1 MDNFTLIEKKWQKYW
16 AADASLWRAKDFS
29 KKPKVYI
36 LNEFPYPSGSGLHV
50 GHAFSFVGGDV
61 YARFKRMQ
69 GYNILFPM
77 GWDAFGLPTENYAIK
92 MKRKPQEITRENT
105 DMFRKQMKRLALS
118 YDWDREINTTDPAYY
133 KWTQWIFIQL
143 FKKGLVYK
151 KEMPINW
158 CPSCKI
164 GLANEEVVD
173 GKCER
178 CGAEVSRRNISQWV
192 VKITN
197 YADKLIEGLKETNFI
212 DKVKQSQINWI
223 GKSEGA
229 KVRFSIVDSRLS
241 IKNLEVFTTRPD
253 TLFGAT
259 FMVIAPEH
267 PLVNTIVDRRSSIVE
282 EQKIKEIEEYVVN
295 ARKKSEMERAEIS
308 KEKTGVS
315 SGLYAINPVNNKQ
328 IPIWISDFV
337 LSSYGT
343 GAIMS
348 VPAHDERDFAFA
360 KKFGL
365 EIVPVIEPSYTK
377 ATEGRV
383 WNFEKEPYVDVDKG
397 TIINSEPING
407 MVPSEAFE
415 KMVNWLEENK
425 IGERNASY
433 HLRDWIFSRQH
444 YWGEPIPMIH
454 CSKCS
459 MNHNFQFSIFNFQS
473 NSNDKGFNEM
483 QDKFKN
489 YVKKTG
495 IDIKVLEDNP
505 GWYPVDDDQLPIVLP
520 EVEAYEPTDDGKS
533 PLSKIESFVKCKCP
547 VCGNEASRETDTMPN
562 WAGSD
567 WYYLAYCMATKI
579 NNQLPITKKQTI
591 TNNQDTNNIENKL
604 SDVFVDIFSDS
615 KKELEYW
622 GPVDVYI
629 GGDEHNVLHL
639 LYSRFIYQ
647 FLWDLGVIPK
657 EIKEPYYKRISHGVI
672 LGPDG
677 QRMSKS
683 KGNVIVP
690 EVVADKYGVDV
701 VRMYLMFMGPFDST
715 MAWNENTLMG
725 VKRFLDKF
733 TKFINNQETSSNNQS
748 KTDIASSK
756 QVKLIINKLIK
767 SVGEDLENFKYNTA
781 IAKLMESLNSLSA
794 IQPISLSG
802 EDVKT
807 LIKLIAPMAPYMA
820 EEMWSRLHQGFGEPR
835 SVHLTQWP
843 IVDKKYLVEETVVI
857 AVAVN
862 GKVRGQLII
871 NNEELIINNKDTI
884 INKAKDLEQIKKWI
898 GEGEIIKEIYVPGK
912 MINLVLQ

>member
-1 MDNFTLIEKKWQKYW
+1 MTDFKLIESKWQEYW

-29 KKPKVYI
+29 KKSKVYI

-69 GYNILFPM
+69 GYNVLFPM

-92 MKRKPQEITRENT
+92 MKRKPQDITRENT

-118 YDWDREINTTDPAYY
+118 YDWEREINTTDPAYY

-192 VKITN
+192 VKITE
-197 YADKLIEGLKETNFI
+197 YADKLIDGLKETNFI

-229 KVRFSIVDSRLS
+229 HIKFSIFNFQFSNDK
-241 IKNLEVFTTRPD
+241 KNYLEVFTTRPD

-267 PLVNTIVDRRSSIVE
+267 PLVNQIISLPDCQIEKR
-282 EQKIKEIEEYVVN
+282 KEIEKYVKD
-295 ARKKSEMERAEIS
+295 ARKKSEMERTEIS
-308 KEKTGVS
+308 KEKTGVF

-365 EIVPVIEPSYTK
+365 EIISVYDEKTD
-377 ATEGRV
+377 RV
-383 WNFEKEPYVDVDKG
+383 
-397 TIINSEPING
+397 INSDFING
-407 MVPSEAFE
+407 LDKEKAFE
-415 KMVNWLEENK
+415 KMINWLEENK

-483 QDKFKN
+483 QDKLKN

-505 GWYPVDDDQLPIVLP
+505 GWYPAGDDQLPIVLP

-533 PLSKIESFVKCKCP
+533 PLSKIKSFVKCKCP
-547 VCGNEASRETDTMPN
+547 VCGEEAERETDTMPN

-567 WYYLAYCMATKI
+567 WYYLAYCMTNKL
-579 NNQLPITKKQTI
+579 NNQFLKSNFQKKEMTSQRDCHDSTKVESRNDKADDI
-591 TNNQDTNNIENKL
+591 FN
-604 SDVFVDIFSDS
+604 DIFSDS

-725 VKRFLDKF
+725 VKRFLDRF
-733 TKFINNQETSSNNQS
+733 QQFINFQFSIFNQNNE
-748 KTDIASSK
+748 KIASSK

-767 SVGEDLENFKYNTA
+767 RVGEDLENFKYNTA
-781 IAKLMESLNSLSA
+781 IAKMMEAINSLSA
-794 IQPISLSG
+794 IQSVSLSK
-802 EDVKT
+802 EDIKI
-807 LIKLIAPMAPYMA
+807 LIKLLAPMAPYMA

-835 SVHLTQWP
+835 SVHLAQWP

-862 GKVRGQLII
+862 GKVRGQLTI
-871 NNEELIINNKDTI
+871 NNEDLIISNKDTI

-898 GEGEIIKEIYVPGK
+898 GEGKIVNEVYIPNK
-912 MINLVLQ
+912 MINLVIQ